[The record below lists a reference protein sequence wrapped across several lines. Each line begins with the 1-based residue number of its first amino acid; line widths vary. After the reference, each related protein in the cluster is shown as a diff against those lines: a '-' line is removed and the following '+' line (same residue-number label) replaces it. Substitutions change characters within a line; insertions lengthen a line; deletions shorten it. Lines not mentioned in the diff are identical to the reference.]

1 MKPLLTFVA
10 TLIIPFLAHSAKKDF
25 AGTFVDAKDPNLPAD
40 FYFQGEYVGNDMGV
54 QVIGLDKGAFQAVLY
69 TGGLPGAGWDG
80 KNRSLLHG
88 KLAGKK
94 VALTPAGGNRKYLAG
109 PAEAFSSTQKFPPNG
124 HKPYTGSI
132 AKGNLTLLSKDGK
145 NLNLKKT
152 MRKSPTLGK
161 KAPQGAV
168 TLFDGT
174 NKDEWQGGR
183 LDENT
188 KLLNTDGSDIRTK
201 RKFNDY
207 HMHIEFLLPYR
218 PAARGQGRGNS
229 GFYQI
234 DHFEVQIL
242 DSFGLEGLNNECGG
256 IYSIKK
262 SDVNACFPPLNW
274 QTYDVDFK
282 NAKVRDGKKSKNA
295 KITVRLNGILIH
307 DNFEIPRKTG
317 GSRGEPEGTAGPMK
331 LQGHGNPLQFRNI
344 WILEK

>member
-1 MKPLLTFVA
+1 MKTLLSFLTILF
-10 TLIIPFLAHSAKKDF
+10 IPFLAYAAENDF
-25 AGTFVDAKDPNLPAD
+25 AGTFVDAKDPDLPAD
-40 FYFQGEYVGNDMGV
+40 FYFQGEYVGNDMGA
-54 QVIGLDKGAFQAVLY
+54 QVIGLDEGAFQVVLF

-80 KNRSLLHG
+80 KNRSLLSG
-88 KLAGKK
+88 KSSAKK
-94 VALTPAGGNRKYLAG
+94 VSLKPAGGSRKYLAG
-109 PAEAFSSTQKFPPNG
+109 PAEVFSATQKFPPEG

-132 AKGNLTLLSKDGK
+132 AKGILTLLSKDDK
-145 NLNLKKT
+145 NLNLKKA
-152 MRKSPTLGK
+152 MRKSPTLEK
-161 KAPQGAV
+161 KAPQGAI

-174 NKDEWQGGR
+174 NKEEWEGGR

-207 HMHIEFLLPYR
+207 HVHIEFLLPYR

-234 DHFEVQIL
+234 DHFELQIL

-262 SDVNACFPPLNW
+262 SDVNACFPPLTW
-274 QTYDVDFK
+274 QTYDVDFT
-282 NAKVRDGKKSKNA
+282 NAKAKDGKKTKNA
-295 KITVRLNGILIH
+295 KITVRLNGIVIH

-317 GSRGEPEGTAGPMK
+317 GSRRDPEGTAGPIK

>member
-1 MKPLLTFVA
+1 MKPILTFLA
-10 TLIIPFLAHSAKKDF
+10 TLFIPFLAYAAEKDF

-80 KNRSLLHG
+80 KNRSLLSG
-88 KLAGKK
+88 KSSAKK
-94 VALTPAGGNRKYLAG
+94 VSLKPAEGSRKYLAG
-109 PAEAFSSTQKFPPNG
+109 PAEAFSATQKFPPEG

-132 AKGNLTLLSKDGK
+132 AKGILTLLSKDDK

-161 KAPQGAV
+161 KAPQGAI

-174 NKDEWQGGR
+174 NKEEWEGGR

-234 DHFEVQIL
+234 DHFELQIL

-262 SDVNACFPPLNW
+262 SDVNACFPPLTW
-274 QTYDVDFK
+274 QTYDVDFT
-282 NAKVRDGKKSKNA
+282 NAKAKDGKKTKNA
-295 KITVRLNGILIH
+295 KITVRLNGIVIH

-317 GSRGEPEGTAGPMK
+317 GSRRDPEGTAGPIK